1 MSSPWIVRLGQVTRP
16 RLRLLC
22 IPQAGGGPVTF
33 RSLAPEL
40 PDDIELL
47 ALRLP
52 GRESRRR
59 EAPLRDMG
67 EAVSAVLAAL
77 AEYEDLPLALFG
89 YCSGAYLMVEL
100 AREILR
106 ARQPWLRRLFA
117 CGACGPAQVD
127 RTRRVYAMQD
137 AEFKDYLRASGI
149 MPALILE
156 DPSLFSIFEP
166 AIRADFEMW
175 ETATYRPGP
184 PMAVPI
190 TVIGGRADPVVEFEE
205 LIEWREHTA
214 AEFTMRI
221 FPGGHGFFSTAVTA
235 LGAAV
240 TMDLRD

>member
-1 MSSPWIVRLGQVTRP
+1 
-16 RLRLLC
+16 LC

-33 RSLAPEL
+33 HSLAPEL

-59 EAPLRDMG
+59 EAPVRDMG

-77 AEYEDLPLALFG
+77 QEYADLPLALFG

-100 AREILR
+100 AREIIR
-106 ARQPWLRRLFA
+106 ARRLALRRLFA

-127 RTRRVYAMQD
+127 RTRRVYAMPD
-137 AEFKDYLRASGI
+137 AEFKDYLRAFGI
-149 MPALILE
+149 MPALILD
-156 DPSLFSIFEP
+156 DPGLFSIFEP
-166 AIRADFEMW
+166 AIRADFETW
-175 ETATYRPGP
+175 ESAPYVPGQ

-190 TVIGGRADPVVEFEE
+190 TVIGGRADPMVDFEE
-205 LIEWREHTA
+205 LLEWREHTA
-214 AEFTMRI
+214 DEFTMRI
-221 FPGGHGFFSTAVTA
+221 FPGGHGFFTTGVTA

-240 TMDLRD
+240 TMDLRG

>member
-1 MSSPWIVRLGQVTRP
+1 MSSPWIVRLGQVIRP

-33 RSLAPEL
+33 QPLAAEL

-59 EAPLRDMG
+59 EAPVRDMG
-67 EAVSAVLAAL
+67 EVVSAVLAAL
-77 AEYEDLPLALFG
+77 EEYEDLPLALFG

-106 ARQPWLRRLFA
+106 ARQPSLHRLFA
-117 CGACGPAQVD
+117 CGACGPAHVD
-127 RTRRVYAMQD
+127 RARGVYAMRD
-137 AEFKDYLRASGI
+137 AEFKDYLRSFGI

-166 AIRADFEMW
+166 AIRADFETW
-175 ETATYRPGP
+175 ETTPYRPGP

-190 TVIGGRADPVVEFEE
+190 TVIGGRADPMVDFEE

-214 AEFTMRI
+214 REFTMRI
-221 FPGGHGFFSTAVTA
+221 FPGGHGFFSTGVTA

-240 TMDLRD
+240 TMDLLD